1 METLSIKNFAGLRD
15 VSFPLRPVTV
25 FIGPQAT
32 GKSVIAKLLYFF
44 RGLPSAMLEA
54 SNDPQEWERY
64 HRQAL
69 ERFMRFFPVDTWP
82 SDPFAVVHAQEA
94 WSVKVTGHREKGG
107 SLTVTFSDGWENVFA
122 RLQSHGSLGDGE
134 GDTSRIAFTK
144 ARRRR
149 DLIRSEMGR
158 GALFKQIFIT
168 AGRSFFSQVVASIFS
183 QLRKGGKLDPFVVE
197 FGAFLERTRILLR
210 DRGFY
215 GAVPGHD
222 PRFAPDQPSLAIL
235 REAMVNVL
243 RGRLV
248 WEDGD
253 EYIVTPDERKIPVAM
268 GSSGQQEA
276 LPLLLLL
283 SRFFLL
289 RHSLGRSIYVE
300 EPEAHL
306 FPTAQRCVIDLMI
319 ETFNLRRSQMELVL
333 TTHSPYV
340 LTSLNNLLKAG
351 QRYAEADA
359 PLKQKLAA
367 VIPEA
372 RALRVEHLAAYA
384 LDGGEVND
392 IVDEE
397 SGLIDAAA
405 IDSVSEILAE
415 QFHQLLWEGR

>member
-1 METLSIKNFAGLRD
+1 METLSIRNFAGLRD

-44 RGLPSAMLEA
+44 RGLPGAMLEI
-54 SNDPQEWERY
+54 SNDPQGWARY
-64 HRQAL
+64 HRQAA
-69 ERFMRFFPVDTWP
+69 ERFMRFFPVDTW
-82 SDPFAVVHAQEA
+82 SGNLFTVAHAQGN
-94 WSVKVTGHREKGG
+94 WSVEVTGHRRTGE
-107 SLTVTFSDGWENVFA
+107 SAPEVIFSNGWEDVFA
-122 RLQSHGSLGDGE
+122 RLQSRGSPDEEDHSGSGE
-134 GDTSRIAFTK
+134 AE
-144 ARRRR
+144 ARRPRS
-149 DLIRSEMGR
+149 LIRSEMGHR
-158 GALFKQIFIT
+158 TVFEQIFIT
-168 AGRSFFSQVVASIFS
+168 AGRSFFAQVVASIFS
-183 QLRKGGKLDPFVVE
+183 QLREGGKLDPFVVE

-210 DRGFY
+210 QRGFY
-215 GAVPGHD
+215 GAVPGHN
-222 PRFAPDQPSLAIL
+222 RRLSPDQPSLASL
-235 REAMVNVL
+235 RKTMADVL

-253 EYIVTPDERKIPVAM
+253 EYIRTSDERKIPVAM
-268 GSSGQQEA
+268 ASSGQQEA

-289 RHSLGRSIYVE
+289 HHRWGRSIYVE

-319 ETFNLRRSQMELVL
+319 ETFNLRHGRMELVL

-340 LTSLNNLLKAG
+340 LTALNNLLKAG

-359 PLKQKLAA
+359 PLKEKLAA
-367 VIPEA
+367 VIPET

-384 LDGGEVND
+384 LDGGEVSN

-405 IDSVSEILAE
+405 IDTVSEILAE
-415 QFHQLLWEGR
+415 QFHKILWEGR